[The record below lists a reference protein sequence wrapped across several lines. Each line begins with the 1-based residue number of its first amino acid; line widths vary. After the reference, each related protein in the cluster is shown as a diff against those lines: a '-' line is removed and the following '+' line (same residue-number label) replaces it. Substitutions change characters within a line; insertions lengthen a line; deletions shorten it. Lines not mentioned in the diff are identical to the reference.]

1 MDWTLA
7 IDRNR
12 AALLR
17 VVAALF
23 AMAGLADD
31 TEAPALL
38 LPRHLRNAVLRLLR
52 PAESAARRLIVIA
65 ARGLTVRPRPA
76 GNGFDAKAFGD
87 KGGKTPRKP
96 AFALFDPRKAFPA
109 RPPVRLSRT
118 VPRICVIGLTDP
130 APLRH
135 DRFLMPQDPMAA
147 RHIAC
152 RLHALKGALDDISGQ
167 ARRLVRRQ
175 AGRALPPASFPA
187 RQPARLSPLR
197 PGHPPGH
204 RRRPLYPVD
213 SVLAEC
219 DALARHALEAPDSS

>member
-31 TEAPALL
+31 IEAPALL

-65 ARGLTVRPRPA
+65 ARGLTVRPRPT

-87 KGGKTPRKP
+87 NGGKAPRKP
-96 AFALFDPRKAFPA
+96 AFALFDARKAFPA
-109 RPPVRLSRT
+109 RPPVRRSRT
-118 VPRICVIGLTDP
+118 VPRICVVGLTDP
-130 APLRH
+130 APLRN
-135 DRFLMPQDPMAA
+135 DRFLMPQDPMDAL
-147 RHIAC
+147 HIAC
-152 RLHALKGALDDISGQ
+152 RLRALKGALDDISGQ

-175 AGRALPPASFPA
+175 AAPALP
-187 RQPARLSPLR
+187 RKTARLSPLR

-204 RRRPLYPVD
+204 RRRPLHPVD
-213 SVLAEC
+213 WLLPEC